1 MFKGTKILILFILFS
16 WAKGMSQELSHSV
29 MVPAAGIVSTSG
41 LSYTQT
47 VGETAIEIISGS
59 GYVFTQGFQQPG
71 IKIVPET
78 NDKGNGVNVYPNP
91 VTEFVYVKLFGDVPR
106 KFTIEIIN
114 MAGTIVTSGT
124 ITFSAPYS
132 YEQQI
137 EMGNLKNGFYLV
149 RVYSEDGVIN
159 RTFKIEKM

>member
-1 MFKGTKILILFILFS
+1 MLKGTKILVLFLLAS
-16 WAKGMSQELSHSV
+16 WTKGMSQELSHSV
-29 MVPAAGIVSTSG
+29 MVPAAGIVSTSV

-71 IKIVPET
+71 IKIVPDI

-91 VTEFVYVKLFGDVPR
+91 ATEFVYVKLFGDVPR

-124 ITFSAPYS
+124 ISFVAAYS
-132 YEQQI
+132 YEQQVD
-137 EMGNLKNGFYLV
+137 MGNLKNGFYLV

>member
-1 MFKGTKILILFILFS
+1 MLKGTKILVLFLLVS
-16 WAKGMSQELSHSV
+16 WTKGMSQELSHSV

-71 IKIVPET
+71 IKIVREKI
-78 NDKGNGVNVYPNP
+78 DKGNGVNVYPNP

-114 MAGTIVTSGT
+114 MAGTIVTTGT
-124 ITFSAPYS
+124 ITFTAPYS

-137 EMGNLKNGFYLV
+137 EVGNLKNGFYLV

>member
-1 MFKGTKILILFILFS
+1 MIRGATVLILFLVVS
-16 WAKGMSQELSHSV
+16 WTKVMSQELSHSV
-29 MVPAAGIVSTSG
+29 MVPAAGIVSTGG

-59 GYVFTQGFQQPG
+59 GFVFTQGFQQPG
-71 IKIVPET
+71 IKIEPDI
-78 NDKGNGVNVYPNP
+78 NNNGNGVNVYPNP
-91 VTEFVYVKLFGDVPR
+91 VTDFVYVKLFGNTPR
-106 KFTIEIIN
+106 KFKIEVIS
-114 MAGTIVTSGT
+114 MVGTVVTSGT
-124 ITFSAPYS
+124 LSFITTFS

-137 EMGNLKNGFYLV
+137 DMGNLKSGFYLV